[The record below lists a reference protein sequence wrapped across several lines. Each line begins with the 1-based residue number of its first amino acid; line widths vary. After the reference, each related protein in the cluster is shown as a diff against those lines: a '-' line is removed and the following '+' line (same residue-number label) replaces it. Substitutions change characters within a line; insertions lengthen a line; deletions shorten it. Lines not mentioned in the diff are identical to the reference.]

1 MKSKGIKKGD
11 LVKISAPDGSL
22 KIMKV
27 SKLSKGNLTGD
38 SYEFEKT
45 NAKGDFTTYKVKEKN
60 VTVSKTEVEPID
72 GQLLSNDLRV
82 KIQSKLIEDLKDQE
96 EEEEQIV
103 TTRRKKRKRDES
115 EESKSSNL
123 NAQPAAQNSQPQER
137 KFRMTEEGRRAVA
150 KKGQSESLG
159 LKVVKK
165 RNKSANVKDPEQ
177 SQKEQ
182 LKAEKE
188 RIKEEKK
195 QLRDRKRRLKEI
207 IPNKNVEEID
217 HNIILQPSKSK
228 KAQGFPL
235 EGCSKFS
242 DNRKFLYLYFQKNK
256 KDRAELEKLIS
267 KDSTLSNPFQNY
279 STEIDSNL
287 MDFAIKDNDLEV
299 IKLLIK
305 EQNRISKGE
314 SKRPTLPSSSL
325 SNIGTGV
332 FNKYQF
338 GFFTRPVML
347 GRGGK
352 EGNNAFTYDNKLI
365 NSSYYVNINSLL
377 ELDISYEAFKCFI
390 MNGDLSEN
398 DMYDSIWTMVR
409 RGNIDLLKSKLKK
422 GGPTL
427 IQRLVDNMGY
437 GFNRYHYLALEGDVE
452 GRINKFSM
460 IKKPHT
466 NKGISPLHVACINP
480 DISVLRKFYTANP
493 DISVADMDQ
502 RKLIHYAAANKTDV
516 ALNFLISKGANM
528 NEKDLRGTTP
538 LMIA

>member
-1 MKSKGIKKGD
+1 
-11 LVKISAPDGSL
+11 
-22 KIMKV
+22 
-27 SKLSKGNLTGD
+27 
-38 SYEFEKT
+38 
-45 NAKGDFTTYKVKEKN
+45 
-60 VTVSKTEVEPID
+60 
-72 GQLLSNDLRV
+72 
-82 KIQSKLIEDLKDQE
+82 
-96 EEEEQIV
+96 
-103 TTRRKKRKRDES
+103 
-115 EESKSSNL
+115 
-123 NAQPAAQNSQPQER
+123 
-137 KFRMTEEGRRAVA
+137 
-150 KKGQSESLG
+150 
-159 LKVVKK
+159 
-165 RNKSANVKDPEQ
+165 
-177 SQKEQ
+177 
-182 LKAEKE
+182 
-188 RIKEEKK
+188 
-195 QLRDRKRRLKEI
+195 
-207 IPNKNVEEID
+207 
-217 HNIILQPSKSK
+217 
-228 KAQGFPL
+228 
-235 EGCSKFS
+235 
-242 DNRKFLYLYFQKNK
+242 
-256 KDRAELEKLIS
+256 
-267 KDSTLSNPFQNY
+267 
-279 STEIDSNL
+279 
-287 MDFAIKDNDLEV
+287 
-299 IKLLIK
+299 
-305 EQNRISKGE
+305 
-314 SKRPTLPSSSL
+314 
-325 SNIGTGV
+325 
-332 FNKYQF
+332 
-338 GFFTRPVML
+338 ML

-390 MNGDLSEN
+390 MNGNLSEN